1 MINQKILDNMSEN
14 NDKISQSVNVHDP
27 VNPPHAG
34 FGINVKLKLLNQ
46 NCFSI
51 TNWKNGEQPSFT
63 LEITDPISLG
73 LENFQENNVDK
84 FMDNVILAC
93 NLVLKRGAFSRHGSD
108 SAHATI
114 HRKKEPSIPSKVEDT
129 PTGKKVTIQEV
140 ISITESIHIGIGFE
154 DELDENQVIDVLKKI
169 RKINDGTANSNL
181 KIQDLQKSL
190 RDYYSGTTSFDRLSI
205 FKHLFSSLELATN
218 CDGQDRAFRVV
229 SLSGNVKNN
238 IFVSLSHN
246 QNVMLCNSPGA
257 LVMDNNVWWPQGVN
271 AFSYN
276 SSNYNTL
283 VDYKNGTSQG
293 INSIAQDPLFIDA
306 GNNDFYLL
314 SDSPCMN
321 AGVDVGLSEDFDG
334 KVISNPPEI
343 GAYELDWLYL
353 GDFTG
358 DGDVGPEDLA
368 VLAEN
373 WLQDNP
379 AIDIAPYL
387 DPDGVI
393 NFKEF
398 WVLAAHWL
406 EGTEL

>member
-218 CDGQDRAFRVV
+218 CDGQDRAGSDLDNEISRISGSPVSEIEDFRNFY
-229 SLSGNVKNN
+229 SRTKHIDKNTQHEAKYKDGMSKLSGKINPLWNTTRSV
-238 IFVSLSHN
+238 IRHRLSQVS
-246 QNVMLCNSPGA
+246 
-257 LVMDNNVWWPQGVN
+257 
-271 AFSYN
+271 
-276 SSNYNTL
+276 
-283 VDYKNGTSQG
+283 
-293 INSIAQDPLFIDA
+293 
-306 GNNDFYLL
+306 
-314 SDSPCMN
+314 
-321 AGVDVGLSEDFDG
+321 
-334 KVISNPPEI
+334 
-343 GAYELDWLYL
+343 
-353 GDFTG
+353 
-358 DGDVGPEDLA
+358 
-368 VLAEN
+368 
-373 WLQDNP
+373 
-379 AIDIAPYL
+379 
-387 DPDGVI
+387 
-393 NFKEF
+393 
-398 WVLAAHWL
+398 
-406 EGTEL
+406 